1 MIIIIYLGQ
10 TLLHITVRQILN
22 NLFIR
27 IALRELAKR
36 HYREDEL
43 VVRIRDQDAV
53 IEHPFHRFLRPFA
66 VRQLAVHEQLDALA
80 QRLHVWIFGLKQAD
94 DGIGR
99 LYNLATAG
107 VLDVLKLLA
116 ALFSGS

>member
-1 MIIIIYLGQ
+1 LLIIIYIGQ
-10 TLLHITVRQILN
+10 ILLHITVRQILN
-22 NLFIR
+22 NLFIG

-36 HYREDEL
+36 HYRKDEL

-66 VRQLAVHEQLDALA
+66 VRQLAVHDQLDALT
-80 QRLHVWIFGLKQAD
+80 QRLYLWIFSLKQAD
-94 DGIGR
+94 DGKGR

-107 VLDVLKLLA
+107 VLDVFKLLA
-116 ALFSGS
+116 ALCSGN